1 MKDKTR
7 EYRSVT
13 KLLRRASILA
23 SAMLLLGNTHLVLAR
38 EAAALDS
45 KLTREASVIEAKTVK
60 AYSVPVEPAP
70 VEPEPAL
77 EPVFLPVPY
86 HSQVTETSIPNAC
99 GPTSMLMAME
109 YLGHNES
116 LQDIINRLQSISPT
130 EGGYDP
136 QCINN
141 PVCTSPRT
149 LAGVTEGYGLDV
161 DAAEG
166 WTLED
171 VRSSLSEGRPI
182 IADITWRLMEG
193 GPGHFVVIYGV
204 DSDAEMVYY
213 HDPYDG
219 AARAAT
225 WEAFS
230 GSWDGP
236 VDVNDPLQPEGHRS
250 WGVAIGIEG

>member
-1 MKDKTR
+1 MKDKAQ
-7 EYRSVT
+7 EYRFFT
-13 KLLRRASILA
+13 GLLRGLSILA
-23 SAMLLLGNTHLVLAR
+23 SGMILLGNARLALAN
-38 EAAALDS
+38 EAAAPYSELI
-45 KLTREASVIEAKTVK
+45 RETSIIETKTEK
-60 AYSVPVEPAP
+60 AYSAPVEPAP
-70 VEPEPAL
+70 IEPEPTP

-109 YLGHNES
+109 YLGRNES
-116 LQDIINRLQSISPT
+116 LQDIINRLQAISPT

-136 QCINN
+136 HCSAN

-161 DAAEG
+161 EAAEG
-166 WTLED
+166 WSLED
-171 VRSSLSEGRPI
+171 VHSSLSAGRPI

-204 DSDAEMVYY
+204 DAESKVLYY

-225 WEAFS
+225 WESFS
-230 GSWDGP
+230 ASWEGP
-236 VDVNDPLQPEGHRS
+236 VDVNDPLQPEGHRM
-250 WGVAIGIEG
+250 WGAAIGIEG